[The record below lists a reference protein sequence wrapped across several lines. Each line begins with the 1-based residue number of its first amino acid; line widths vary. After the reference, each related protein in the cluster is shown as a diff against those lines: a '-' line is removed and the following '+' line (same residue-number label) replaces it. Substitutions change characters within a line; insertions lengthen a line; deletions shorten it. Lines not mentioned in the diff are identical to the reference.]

1 MGKCITAGS
10 AEVLVPRQVPS
21 LSLQVLIVHACLT
34 VVSLSAVVSANLLI
48 GFSREDGKFWIGEVR
63 HTNGKNSMVTIRDVA
78 KESGF
83 SSTTVSIVLNDAPL
97 ARYIPAVTKKRIE
110 RAAKK
115 LGYRPNQFA
124 RSLRSKRS
132 HTVGVMVFDMTDP
145 YCTLVLRGI
154 ENTLYQASYLPILTD
169 VHNERSRFERYLE
182 MLLDR
187 RIEGL
192 VVLANW
198 LFLDINLLADLE
210 KSSIPT
216 VIIGCE
222 LKGDAMSSV
231 IVDNEVGGYLALE
244 HLHSL
249 GHRKIAFI
257 RGPKTLADS
266 APRWRGVRN
275 SAKERGLE
283 LDSRLIVDL
292 PESRD
297 PLSSFEAGQK
307 LTEDL
312 IKQKRPFTA
321 ILAFDDMT
329 AFGATRALANSGLRV
344 PEHCSVIGFDDVA
357 ASALCTPPLT
367 TIRQPMEAM
376 GAGAVGIVLE
386 GINSVLE
393 KREVA
398 AHHRKVAPELA
409 VRESTRSLQ

>member
-1 MGKCITAGS
+1 
-10 AEVLVPRQVPS
+10 
-21 LSLQVLIVHACLT
+21 
-34 VVSLSAVVSANLLI
+34 
-48 GFSREDGKFWIGEVR
+48 
-63 HTNGKNSMVTIRDVA
+63 MVTIRDVA

-83 SSTTVSIVLNDAPL
+83 SSTTVSIVLNNAPL

-110 RAAKK
+110 RAAQK

-145 YCTLVLRGI
+145 FCTLVLRGI
-154 ENTLYQASYLPILTD
+154 ENTLYQSSFLPILTD

-192 VVLANW
+192 IVVANW
-198 LFLDINLLADLE
+198 VFLDINLLGDLE

-216 VIIGCE
+216 AMIGCE
-222 LKGDAMSSV
+222 LKTDSVSSV
-231 IVDNEVGGYLALE
+231 IVDNEIGGYIALE

-257 RGPKTLADS
+257 RGPKPLTDS
-266 APRWRGVRN
+266 LPRWRGVRN
-275 SAKERGLE
+275 CAKACGLE

-297 PLSSFEAGQK
+297 PMSSFEAGHR

-312 IKQKRPFTA
+312 IRQKRPFTA
-321 ILAFDDMT
+321 LMAFDDMT
-329 AFGATRALANSGLRV
+329 AFGAIRALSKAGLRV

-357 ASALCTPPLT
+357 PSALCTPPLT
-367 TIRQPMEAM
+367 TVRQPLEAM
-376 GAGAVGIVLE
+376 GSSAGDTVVE
-386 GINSVLE
+386 GINAVLE
-393 KREVA
+393 KRAFA
-398 AHHRKVAPELA
+398 AIHRKVAPELV
-409 VRESTRSLQ
+409 VRESARSLL

>member
-1 MGKCITAGS
+1 
-10 AEVLVPRQVPS
+10 
-21 LSLQVLIVHACLT
+21 
-34 VVSLSAVVSANLLI
+34 
-48 GFSREDGKFWIGEVR
+48 
-63 HTNGKNSMVTIRDVA
+63 MVTIRDVA

-83 SSTTVSIVLNDAPL
+83 SSTTVSIVLNNAPL

-110 RAAKK
+110 RAAEK

-154 ENTLYQASYLPILTD
+154 ENTLYQSSYLPILTD

-192 VVLANW
+192 IVLANW

-216 VIIGCE
+216 AMIGCE
-222 LKGDAMSSV
+222 LKTDTISSV
-231 IVDNEVGGYLALE
+231 IVDNEVGGYASLE

-257 RGPKTLADS
+257 RGPKSLTDS
-266 APRWRGVRN
+266 SPRWRGIRN
-275 SAKERGLE
+275 CAKACGLE
-283 LDSRLIVDL
+283 LDQRLIVDL

-297 PLSSFEAGQK
+297 PSSSFEAGYK

-312 IKQKRPFTA
+312 IRQKRPFTA
-321 ILAFDDMT
+321 LLAFDDMT
-329 AFGATRALANSGLRV
+329 AFGAIRALTKAGLRV
-344 PEHCSVIGFDDVA
+344 PDQCSVIGFDDVA
-357 ASALCTPPLT
+357 TSAIYTPSLT
-367 TIRQPMEAM
+367 TVRQPMEPM
-376 GAGAVGIVLE
+376 GAAAVAIVVD
-386 GINSVLE
+386 GINAVLE

-398 AHHRKVAPELA
+398 ASHRRVAPEL
-409 VRESTRSLQ
+409 VKRESTRTLL

>member
-1 MGKCITAGS
+1 VRRTQGKS
-10 AEVLVPRQVPS
+10 
-21 LSLQVLIVHACLT
+21 
-34 VVSLSAVVSANLLI
+34 
-48 GFSREDGKFWIGEVR
+48 
-63 HTNGKNSMVTIRDVA
+63 SMVTIRDVA

-97 ARYIPAVTKKRIE
+97 ARYIPPVTKQRIE
-110 RAAKK
+110 RAAEK

-198 LFLDINLLADLE
+198 LFLDINVLADLE

-216 VIIGCE
+216 ALIACE

-231 IVDNEVGGYLALE
+231 IIDNEVGGYAALE

-266 APRWRGVRN
+266 APRWRGIRN
-275 SAKERGLE
+275 CAKQRGLQ
-283 LDSRLIVDL
+283 LDTRLIVDL

-312 IKQKRPFTA
+312 IKQKRQFTA
-321 ILAFDDMT
+321 LLAFDDMT
-329 AFGATRALANSGLRV
+329 AFGAIQALARGGWRV

-357 ASALCTPPLT
+357 ASALYTPPLT
-367 TIRQPMEAM
+367 TVRQPMEAM

-386 GINSVLE
+386 GIHSVLE

-398 AHHRKVAPELA
+398 ARHRKVAPELV
-409 VRESTRSLQ
+409 VRESTRRL

>member
-1 MGKCITAGS
+1 
-10 AEVLVPRQVPS
+10 
-21 LSLQVLIVHACLT
+21 
-34 VVSLSAVVSANLLI
+34 
-48 GFSREDGKFWIGEVR
+48 
-63 HTNGKNSMVTIRDVA
+63 MVTIRDVA

-97 ARYIPAVTKKRIE
+97 ARYIPPVTKKRIE
-110 RAAKK
+110 RAAEK

-198 LFLDINLLADLE
+198 LFLDINVLADLE

-216 VIIGCE
+216 ALIACE

-231 IVDNEVGGYLALE
+231 IVDNEIGGYAALE

-266 APRWRGVRN
+266 SPRWRGIRN
-275 SAKERGLE
+275 CAKARDLE

-297 PLSSFEAGQK
+297 PLSSFEAGEK
-307 LTEDL
+307 LTQDL
-312 IKQKRPFTA
+312 LKEKRQFTA
-321 ILAFDDMT
+321 LLAFDDMT
-329 AFGATRALANSGLRV
+329 AFGAIRALGNAGRRV

-357 ASALCTPPLT
+357 PSALYTPALT

-386 GINSVLE
+386 GIKSVLE

-398 AHHRKVAPELA
+398 AQHRKMEPKLV
-409 VRESTRSLQ
+409 VRDSTQSLL

>member
-1 MGKCITAGS
+1 
-10 AEVLVPRQVPS
+10 
-21 LSLQVLIVHACLT
+21 
-34 VVSLSAVVSANLLI
+34 VSANLLL
-48 GFSREDGKFWIGEVR
+48 GFQREDGQFWIGEVR
-63 HTNGKNSMVTIRDVA
+63 HSNGKNSMVTIRDVA

-169 VHNERSRFERYLE
+169 VHNERSRFKRYLE